1 LNKKKVKEL
10 KKRVK
15 LIQVQWLQSMMTKEE
30 GNKITLDNV
39 DTMLPKETHVHTTE
53 RTHLS
58 FMTDKWLLKK
68 LKRNPNIKNYNQ
80 LKEEI
85 KNANIY
91 M

>member
-1 LNKKKVKEL
+1 MNKKKVKEL

-39 DTMLPKETHVHTTE
+39 DSMLPKETHVHTTG
-53 RTHLS
+53 RTNLS

-85 KNANIY
+85 KDANIY

>member
-1 LNKKKVKEL
+1 LNKKKVREL

-39 DTMLPKETHVHTTE
+39 DSMLPKETHVHTTG
-53 RTHLS
+53 RTNLS

-85 KNANIY
+85 KDANIY

>member
-39 DTMLPKETHVHTTE
+39 DSMLPKETHVHTTG
-53 RTHLS
+53 RTNLS

-85 KNANIY
+85 KDANIY

>member
-1 LNKKKVKEL
+1 MNKKKVREL

-39 DTMLPKETHVHTTE
+39 DSMLPKETHVHTTG
-53 RTHLS
+53 RTNLS

-85 KNANIY
+85 KDANIY

>member
-1 LNKKKVKEL
+1 MNKKKVKEL

-15 LIQVQWLQSMMTKEE
+15 LIQIQWLKSMMTKEE

-39 DTMLPKETHVHTTE
+39 DSMLPKETHVHTTG
-53 RTHLS
+53 RTNLS

-85 KNANIY
+85 KDANIY

>member
-15 LIQVQWLQSMMTKEE
+15 LIQIQWLKSMMTKEE

-39 DTMLPKETHVHTTE
+39 DSMLPKETHVHTTG
-53 RTHLS
+53 RTNLS

-85 KNANIY
+85 KDANIY